1 MAWRLHKDPDGA
13 LVVSLTGGL
22 SRYESDD
29 AARQVALALEREA
42 GRLVIDAR
50 ALEDYD
56 PACREVWQARL
67 LPVRQRIRRVI
78 FRGRGSLPRWD
89 AMLAAVFLRVPYEF
103 QTAPAGPLAS
113 VGVSA

>member
-1 MAWRLHKDPDGA
+1 MSWRLFKDPDGA
-13 LVVSLTGGL
+13 LVVSLAGGL
-22 SRYESDD
+22 SRYESDE

-42 GRLVIDAR
+42 MRLVIDAR
-50 ALEDYD
+50 RLEDYD

-67 LPVRQRIRRVI
+67 LPVRQRIRRLI

-103 QTAPAGPLAS
+103 QTVPLADPGP
-113 VGVSA
+113 VAASA